1 MTTRV
6 EQLEAALI
14 QAHQAGD
21 TDNAIILA
29 QALKEE
35 KNKITTE
42 TKKPLST
49 KEQLEDYAMSSG
61 SGTFKGLSYI
71 PGIVGDIE
79 QLGSQILP
87 EELTRP
93 IGSYFDSSISKTPN
107 QLFPTSQE
115 IRNEAINLIPAL
127 QALETYQPKTSAG
140 GYLQSIPEFAA
151 PGLLGKT
158 KTARKF
164 GLGLGAGTGAT
175 YETLEQL
182 TGSPGLSLGISLP
195 AQLIA
200 SYLLGPSKAARLA
213 ENATSTVTKKQIDDA
228 INLEATAANQ
238 GVKLLPGETVDN
250 KFVKQLTEDVYQS
263 DQGAPLIYDVI
274 KDRPVAAQKLATD
287 QADKIAGVPESQRE
301 VIDLISD
308 TAEKSVKSAKTSRR
322 IQAQEA
328 GYKVANNETITTT
341 QAQNVIDNID
351 DLLDGPN
358 TPIAPNSRNY
368 NILKQIRN
376 ELVRKVDGNEI
387 PVTNINQLDT
397 VFKTYR
403 DASKLSSKN
412 VATDS
417 QFMDANLRN
426 ILFNDDNT
434 GALDVLVDTLNTNP
448 SYKKAN
454 QVFEELSNTL
464 VNVTTRNL
472 DGLLKGNIKQGT
484 IENFV
489 FNPTMSNVN
498 DINKTMQILAKQDSE
513 AVRQIANVY
522 FRNAINNAFPITVKQ
537 GEDLSQGF
545 KLIEKIAGKGQ
556 QRANFMAML
565 DNVAEVNKVPKKE
578 FKVGFEKMINILER
592 TGRLNNINRPGF
604 DVGGEAKRTLLKD
617 VALAKTFNPLVRL
630 ATKYGEI
637 QAGGAYQILGEV
649 LSSDQAVA
657 NLIELGKTGANAK
670 RQIRTVLNIINT
682 ISPATERFGPDNPD
696 QSLLLENV
704 QNILPD

>member
-1 MTTRV
+1 M
-6 EQLEAALI
+6 
-14 QAHQAGD
+14 
-21 TDNAIILA
+21 
-29 QALKEE
+29 
-35 KNKITTE
+35 
-42 TKKPLST
+42 
-49 KEQLEDYAMSSG
+49 
-61 SGTFKGLSYI
+61 
-71 PGIVGDIE
+71 
-79 QLGSQILP
+79 
-87 EELTRP
+87 
-93 IGSYFDSSISKTPN
+93 
-107 QLFPTSQE
+107 
-115 IRNEAINLIPAL
+115 
-127 QALETYQPKTSAG
+127 
-140 GYLQSIPEFAA
+140 QSIPEFAA

-213 ENATSTVTKKQIDDA
+213 ANATSTVTKKQIDDA

-498 DINKTMQILAKQDSE
+498 DINKTMQILAKQDQE

-565 DNVAEVNKVPKKE
+565 DNVAEVYKVPKKE

>member
-71 PGIVGDIE
+71 PGFVGDIE
-79 QLGSQILP
+79 QLGNQFLP
-87 EELTRP
+87 EFMTRP

-287 QADKIAGVPESQRE
+287 LADEIADVPESQRE

-682 ISPATERFGPDNPD
+682 ISPATERFGPDNQD

>member
-49 KEQLEDYAMSSG
+49 KEQLKDYAMSSG
-61 SGTFKGLSYI
+61 SGSFKGLSYI
-71 PGIVGDIE
+71 PGFVGDIE
-79 QLGSQILP
+79 QLGNQFLP
-87 EELTRP
+87 EFMTRP

-238 GVKLLPGETVDN
+238 GIKLLPGETVDN

-498 DINKTMQILAKQDSE
+498 DINKTMQILAKQD
-513 AVRQIANVY
+513 
-522 FRNAINNAFPITVKQ
+522 
-537 GEDLSQGF
+537 
-545 KLIEKIAGKGQ
+545 
-556 QRANFMAML
+556 
-565 DNVAEVNKVPKKE
+565 
-578 FKVGFEKMINILER
+578 
-592 TGRLNNINRPGF
+592 
-604 DVGGEAKRTLLKD
+604 
-617 VALAKTFNPLVRL
+617 
-630 ATKYGEI
+630 
-637 QAGGAYQILGEV
+637 
-649 LSSDQAVA
+649 
-657 NLIELGKTGANAK
+657 
-670 RQIRTVLNIINT
+670 
-682 ISPATERFGPDNPD
+682 
-696 QSLLLENV
+696 
-704 QNILPD
+704 

>member
-71 PGIVGDIE
+71 PGFVGDIE
-79 QLGSQILP
+79 QLGNQFLP
-87 EELTRP
+87 EFMTRP

-127 QALETYQPKTSAG
+127 QALETYQPKTSVG

-287 QADKIAGVPESQRE
+287 LADEIADVPESQRE

-498 DINKTMQILAKQDSE
+498 DINKTMQILAKQDPE

>member
-21 TDNAIILA
+21 TDNAKILA

-42 TKKPLST
+42 AKKPLST
-49 KEQLEDYAMSSG
+49 KEQLEDYAMSAG

-71 PGIVGDIE
+71 PGFVGDIE
-79 QLGSQILP
+79 QLANQFLP
-87 EELTRP
+87 EFATRP
-93 IGSYFDSSISKTPN
+93 ISSFFDSSIPKTPN

-115 IRNEAINLIPAL
+115 LRNEAINLIPDL
-127 QALETYQPKTSAG
+127 QALETYQPKTSVG
-140 GYLQSIPEFAA
+140 GYMQSIPEFAA

-213 ENATSTVTKKQIDDA
+213 ENATSTVTPKQIDDA

-351 DLLDGPN
+351 DLLNGPN

-498 DINKTMQILAKQDSE
+498 DINKTMQILAKQDPE

>member
-1 MTTRV
+1 
-6 EQLEAALI
+6 
-14 QAHQAGD
+14 
-21 TDNAIILA
+21 
-29 QALKEE
+29 
-35 KNKITTE
+35 
-42 TKKPLST
+42 
-49 KEQLEDYAMSSG
+49 MSSG

-71 PGIVGDIE
+71 PGFVGDIE
-79 QLGSQILP
+79 QLGNQFLP
-87 EELTRP
+87 EFMTRP

-274 KDRPVAAQKLATD
+274 RDRPVAAQKLATD

-472 DGLLKGNIKQGT
+472 DGLLKGKIKQGT

-498 DINKTMQILAKQDSE
+498 DINKTMQILAKQDQE

-604 DVGGEAKRTLLKD
+604 DVGGEAKRT
-617 VALAKTFNPLVRL
+617 
-630 ATKYGEI
+630 
-637 QAGGAYQILGEV
+637 
-649 LSSDQAVA
+649 
-657 NLIELGKTGANAK
+657 
-670 RQIRTVLNIINT
+670 
-682 ISPATERFGPDNPD
+682 
-696 QSLLLENV
+696 
-704 QNILPD
+704 

>member
-21 TDNAIILA
+21 TDNARILA

-35 KNKITTE
+35 KNKATTE

-61 SGTFKGLSYI
+61 SGIFKGLSYI
-71 PGIVGDIE
+71 PGFVGDIE
-79 QLGSQILP
+79 QLGNQFFA
-87 EELTRP
+87 EEVTRP
-93 IGSYFDSSISKTPN
+93 VGSYFDSSIPKTPN
-107 QLFPTSQE
+107 QLFPTSQQ
-115 IRNEAINLIPAL
+115 IRNEAINLFPAL
-127 QALETYQPKTSAG
+127 QALETYQPKTSVG

-368 NILKQIRN
+368 NTLKQIRN

-472 DGLLKGNIKQGT
+472 DGLLKQNIKQGT

-498 DINKTMQILAKQDSE
+498 DINKTMQILAKQDPE

>member
-21 TDNAIILA
+21 TDNAKILA
-29 QALKEE
+29 EALVEE
-35 KNKITTE
+35 KNKTT
-42 TKKPLST
+42 TKAEKPLST
-49 KEQLEDYAMSSG
+49 KEQLKDYAMSSG
-61 SGTFKGLSYI
+61 SGLFKGTSYI
-71 PGIVGDIE
+71 PGFLGDIE
-79 QLGSQILP
+79 QLGNQFLP
-87 EELTRP
+87 EFMTRP
-93 IGSYFDSSISKTPN
+93 IGSYFDSSIPKSSA
-107 QLFPTSQE
+107 QVFPTSQE
-115 IRNEAINLIPAL
+115 LRNEAINLIPAL
-127 QALETYQPKTSAG
+127 QNAETYQPKTAVG

-151 PGLLGKT
+151 PGILGKT

-164 GLGLGAGTGAT
+164 GLGLGAGGGAT
-175 YETLEQL
+175 YETIEQL
-182 TGSPGLSLGISLP
+182 TGSPGLGLGIALP
-195 AQLIA
+195 AQIA
-200 SYLLGPSKAARLA
+200 AAYLLGPSKAARLA
-213 ENATSTVTKKQIDDA
+213 ENATSTVTPKQIDNA

-238 GVKLLPGETVDN
+238 NIKLLPGETVDN

-287 QADKIAGVPESQRE
+287 LADEIADVPESQRE

-341 QAQNVIDNID
+341 QAQNIIDNID

-358 TPIAPNSRNY
+358 TPIAPNSANY
-368 NILKQIRN
+368 RKLKQIRS
-376 ELVRKVDGNEI
+376 ELVREVDDVEI

-403 DASKLSSKN
+403 DASKASSKN
-412 VATDS
+412 IATDS
-417 QFMDANLRN
+417 QFINSNLRN

-472 DGLLKGNIKQGT
+472 DGLLKQNIKQGT

-498 DINKTMQILAKQDSE
+498 DINKTMQILAKQDPE
-513 AVRQIANVY
+513 AVKQIANVY

-545 KLIEKIAGKGQ
+545 KLIEKVAGKGE

-565 DNVAEVNKVPKKE
+565 DNVADVNKVPRKE

-592 TGRLNNINRPGF
+592 TGRLNNINRHGF
-604 DVGGEAKRTLLKD
+604 DVGGQAKRTLLKD

-630 ATKYGEI
+630 STKYGEI

-649 LSSDQAVA
+649 LSSDQSVA

-696 QSLLLENV
+696 QSILLENV

>member
-21 TDNAIILA
+21 TDNAKILA
-29 QALKEE
+29 QALVEE
-35 KNKITTE
+35 KNKATTE

-49 KEQLEDYAMSSG
+49 KEQLKDYAMSSG
-61 SGTFKGLSYI
+61 SGSFKGLSYI
-71 PGIVGDIE
+71 PGFVGDIE

-93 IGSYFDSSISKTPN
+93 IGSYFDSSIPKTPN

-115 IRNEAINLIPAL
+115 LRNEAINLIPAL
-127 QALETYQPKTSAG
+127 QALETYQPKTSVG

-151 PGLLGKT
+151 PGILGKT
-158 KTARKF
+158 NTARKF
-164 GLGLGAGTGAT
+164 GLGLGAGGGAT
-175 YETLEQL
+175 YETIEQL
-182 TGSPGLSLGISLP
+182 TGSPGLGLGIALP

-200 SYLLGPSKAARLA
+200 SYFLGPSKAARLA
-213 ENATSTVTKKQIDDA
+213 ENATSTVTPKQIDDA

-238 GVKLLPGETVDN
+238 GIKLLPGETVDN

-287 QADKIAGVPESQRE
+287 QANKIAGVPDSQRE
-301 VIDLISD
+301 VLDLISD

-358 TPIAPNSRNY
+358 TPIAPNSANY
-368 NILKQIRN
+368 RKLKQIRR
-376 ELVRKVDGNEI
+376 ELVREVDDVEI
-387 PVTNINQLDT
+387 PITNINQLDT

-403 DASKLSSKN
+403 DASKASSKN
-412 VATDS
+412 IATDS
-417 QFMDANLRN
+417 QFIDTNLRN
-426 ILFNDDNT
+426 ILFNEDKT

-464 VNVTTRNL
+464 VNVTTRNV
-472 DGLLKGNIKQGT
+472 DGLLKNNIKQGT

-498 DINKTMQILAKQDSE
+498 DINKTMQILGKQDPE
-513 AVRQIANVY
+513 AVKQIANVY

-604 DVGGEAKRTLLKD
+604 DVGGQAKRTLLKD

>member
-21 TDNAIILA
+21 TDNAKILA

-42 TKKPLST
+42 AKKPLST
-49 KEQLEDYAMSSG
+49 KEQLEDYAMSAG

-71 PGIVGDIE
+71 PGFVGDIE
-79 QLGSQILP
+79 QLANQFLP
-87 EELTRP
+87 EFATRP
-93 IGSYFDSSISKTPN
+93 ISSFFDSSIPKTPN

-115 IRNEAINLIPAL
+115 LRNEAINLIPDL
-127 QALETYQPKTSAG
+127 QALETYQPKTSVG
-140 GYLQSIPEFAA
+140 GYMQSIPEFAA

-213 ENATSTVTKKQIDDA
+213 ENATSTVTPKQIDDA

-498 DINKTMQILAKQDSE
+498 DINKTMQILAKQDPE

>member
-1 MTTRV
+1 M
-6 EQLEAALI
+6 
-14 QAHQAGD
+14 
-21 TDNAIILA
+21 
-29 QALKEE
+29 
-35 KNKITTE
+35 
-42 TKKPLST
+42 
-49 KEQLEDYAMSSG
+49 
-61 SGTFKGLSYI
+61 
-71 PGIVGDIE
+71 
-79 QLGSQILP
+79 
-87 EELTRP
+87 
-93 IGSYFDSSISKTPN
+93 
-107 QLFPTSQE
+107 
-115 IRNEAINLIPAL
+115 
-127 QALETYQPKTSAG
+127 
-140 GYLQSIPEFAA
+140 
-151 PGLLGKT
+151 
-158 KTARKF
+158 
-164 GLGLGAGTGAT
+164 
-175 YETLEQL
+175 
-182 TGSPGLSLGISLP
+182 
-195 AQLIA
+195 
-200 SYLLGPSKAARLA
+200 
-213 ENATSTVTKKQIDDA
+213 
-228 INLEATAANQ
+228 
-238 GVKLLPGETVDN
+238 
-250 KFVKQLTEDVYQS
+250 YQS

-287 QADKIAGVPESQRE
+287 LADEIADVPESQRE

-464 VNVTTRNL
+464 VNVTTRNV
-472 DGLLKGNIKQGT
+472 DGLLKNNIKQGT

-657 NLIELGKTGANAK
+657 NLIELGKTGANEK

>member
-71 PGIVGDIE
+71 PGFVGDIE
-79 QLGSQILP
+79 QLGNQFLP
-87 EELTRP
+87 EFMTRP

-498 DINKTMQILAKQDSE
+498 DINKTMQILAKQDQE

>member
-21 TDNAIILA
+21 TDNAKILA
-29 QALKEE
+29 RALKEE
-35 KNKITTE
+35 KNKATTE

-49 KEQLEDYAMSSG
+49 KEQLKDYAMSTG

-71 PGIVGDIE
+71 PGFVGDIE
-79 QLGSQILP
+79 QLGNQFLP
-87 EELTRP
+87 EFMTRP

-287 QADKIAGVPESQRE
+287 LADEIADVPESQRE

>member
-21 TDNAIILA
+21 TDNAKILA
-29 QALKEE
+29 EALVEE
-35 KNKITTE
+35 KNKTT
-42 TKKPLST
+42 TKAEKHLST
-49 KEQLEDYAMSSG
+49 KEQLKDYAMSSG
-61 SGTFKGLSYI
+61 SGLFKGTSYI
-71 PGIVGDIE
+71 PGFVGDIE
-79 QLGSQILP
+79 QLGNQFAP
-87 EELTRP
+87 EWMTRP
-93 IGSYFDSSISKTPN
+93 IGSYFDSSIPKTPN

-115 IRNEAINLIPAL
+115 LRNEAINLIPAL
-127 QALETYQPKTSAG
+127 QALETYQPKTSVG

-151 PGLLGKT
+151 PGILGKT
-158 KTARKF
+158 NTARKF
-164 GLGLGAGTGAT
+164 GLGLGAGGGAT
-175 YETLEQL
+175 YETVEQL
-182 TGSPGLSLGISLP
+182 TGSPGLGLGIALP
-195 AQLIA
+195 AQIA
-200 SYLLGPSKAARLA
+200 AAFLLGPSKASRLA
-213 ENATSTVTKKQIDDA
+213 ENATSTVTPKQIDDA

-238 GVKLLPGETVDN
+238 NIKLLPGETVDN

-287 QADKIAGVPESQRE
+287 LADEIADVPESQRE

-328 GYKVANNETITTT
+328 GYKIANNETITTT
-341 QAQNVIDNID
+341 QAQNIIDNID
-351 DLLDGPN
+351 NLLDGPN
-358 TPIAPNSRNY
+358 TPIAPNSANY
-368 NILKQIRN
+368 RKLKQIRS
-376 ELVRKVDGNEI
+376 ELVREVDDVEI
-387 PVTNINQLDT
+387 PITNINQLDT

-403 DASKLSSKN
+403 DASKASSKN
-412 VATDS
+412 IATDS
-417 QFMDANLRN
+417 QFIDTNLRN
-426 ILFNDDNT
+426 ILFNEDKT

-472 DGLLKGNIKQGT
+472 DGLLKKNIKQGT

-498 DINKTMQILAKQDSE
+498 DINKTMQILAKQDPE
-513 AVRQIANVY
+513 AVKQIANVY

-545 KLIEKIAGKGQ
+545 KLIEKVAGKGE

-565 DNVAEVNKVPKKE
+565 DNVADVNKVPRKE

-604 DVGGEAKRTLLKD
+604 DVGGQAKRTLLKD

-630 ATKYGEI
+630 STKYGEI
-637 QAGGAYQILGEV
+637 QAGGAYRILGEV
-649 LSSDQAVA
+649 LSSDQSVA

-696 QSLLLENV
+696 QSILLENV

>member
-71 PGIVGDIE
+71 PGFVGDIE
-79 QLGSQILP
+79 QLGNQFLP
-87 EELTRP
+87 EFMTRP

>member
-71 PGIVGDIE
+71 PGFVGDIE
-79 QLGSQILP
+79 QLGNQFLP
-87 EELTRP
+87 EFMTRP

-238 GVKLLPGETVDN
+238 GIKLLPGETVDN

-287 QADKIAGVPESQRE
+287 LADEIADVPESQRE

>member
-71 PGIVGDIE
+71 PGFVGDIE
-79 QLGSQILP
+79 QLGNQFLP
-87 EELTRP
+87 EFMTRP

-200 SYLLGPSKAARLA
+200 SYLLGPSKASRLA

-498 DINKTMQILAKQDSE
+498 DINKTMQILAKQDQE

>member
-71 PGIVGDIE
+71 PGFVGDIE
-79 QLGSQILP
+79 QLGNQFLP
-87 EELTRP
+87 EFMTRP

-287 QADKIAGVPESQRE
+287 LADEIADVPESQRE

-498 DINKTMQILAKQDSE
+498 DINKTMQILAKQDPE

>member
-61 SGTFKGLSYI
+61 SGTFKVLSYI
-71 PGIVGDIE
+71 PGFVGDIE
-79 QLGSQILP
+79 QLGNQFLP
-87 EELTRP
+87 EFMTRP

-287 QADKIAGVPESQRE
+287 LADEIADVPESQRE

-358 TPIAPNSRNY
+358 TPIAPNSKNY
-368 NILKQIRN
+368 NTLKQIRN

>member
-71 PGIVGDIE
+71 PGFVGDIE
-79 QLGSQILP
+79 QLGNQFLP
-87 EELTRP
+87 EFMTRP

-287 QADKIAGVPESQRE
+287 LADEIADVPESQRE

-498 DINKTMQILAKQDSE
+498 DINKTMQILAKQDQE